1 MQVVGLR
8 EQLFK
13 NWSVF
18 LRRVPSLLFGLFLFS
33 VAIVANLYSGLG
45 MMPWGVLSVGVAK
58 NTPLT
63 LGQSSQIIG
72 LLVLAL
78 GWLSGSIPSLGT
90 IANMYFIGLFI
101 DWIIAWEL
109 LPTPTAM
116 MGKFGMLFASI
127 VLIGAG
133 SYFYLHVRLGAGPR
147 DGLMMGLVKKLNQ
160 PVSYVRGAIEGTV
173 LVIGFLLGG
182 PVGIGTVITALTV
195 GFSVQLAFKLGR
207 YDKKTEHLDLRQL
220 FRYLSGEDSLE

>member
-1 MQVVGLR
+1 MRTVQG
-8 EQLFK
+8 QLFK

-18 LRRVPSLLFGLFLFS
+18 LRRVPSLLFGLFLFA

-45 MMPWGVLSVGVAK
+45 MMPWGVLSVGIEK
-58 NTPLT
+58 NTALT

-116 MGKFGMLFASI
+116 AGKFGMLFASI

-133 SYFYLHVRLGAGPR
+133 SYFYLRVRLGAGPR

-160 PVSYVRGAIEGTV
+160 PVSYVRGAIEVTV

-207 YDKKTEHLDLRQL
+207 YDKKTEHIDLRQL
-220 FRYLSGEDSLE
+220 FRYLSGKDSLG